1 MNHLNKFQTNEN
13 RKPFT
18 APKSMKRPIYS
29 QMNLYITNK
38 LAKYEFRFNSESQFQ
53 IDFLI
58 ASNSST

>member
-1 MNHLNKFQTNEN
+1 MNHLNKFHTNEN

-38 LAKYEFRFNSESQFQ
+38 LAKYLIKGKIIKKNPVLYSQVV
-53 IDFLI
+53 
-58 ASNSST
+58 

>member
-1 MNHLNKFQTNEN
+1 MNHLNKFHTNEN

-38 LAKYEFRFNSESQFQ
+38 LAKYLKIGKMIKKSPVLYSQVV
-53 IDFLI
+53 
-58 ASNSST
+58 